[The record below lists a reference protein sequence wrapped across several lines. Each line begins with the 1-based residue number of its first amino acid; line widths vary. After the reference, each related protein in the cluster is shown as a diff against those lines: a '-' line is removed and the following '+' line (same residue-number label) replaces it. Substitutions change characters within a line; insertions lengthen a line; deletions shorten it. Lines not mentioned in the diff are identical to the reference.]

1 LYTDRLFQKS
11 LLQHVYILEMIYFR
25 TLTIN

>member
-11 LLQHVYILEMIYFR
+11 LLQYVYILEMIYFR